1 MKDKKFLLDF
11 INTPSPTM
19 YEYRAQ
25 EVWLNKIKPYVDE
38 IHEDNYGNVYGV
50 LKAKRNI
57 TDNTHKPF
65 KVLLDAHV
73 DEISYIVNHISDD
86 GLIYPIKNGGSDIQL
101 ALSKDIT
108 ILTKNGNVDGYFG
121 WLPIHQKKDK
131 TASLVP
137 EVGNIFIE

>member
-73 DEISYIVNHISDD
+73 DEISYIVNHISY
-86 GLIYPIKNGGSDIQL
+86 IFYSC
-101 ALSKDIT
+101 
-108 ILTKNGNVDGYFG
+108 
-121 WLPIHQKKDK
+121 
-131 TASLVP
+131 LVP
-137 EVGNIFIE
+137 ACPDYVFSDDYL